1 MKKLNEKLIGWKLG
15 LMRGVTDLIKKEDG
29 DTNFV
34 SIMLIIVI
42 VIAVATLFK
51 SQLMN
56 VVSSVM
62 NQLMDWV
69 G

>member
-51 SQLMN
+51 SQLLN

-62 NQLMDWV
+62 NELMDWV